1 MDRQARLYS
10 EKMNLSSEWVSMGEV
25 THADAA
31 LRLAEINAFAGI
43 VETRDSDGSTIFRHL
58 VEPVTTYKV
67 TSYRGDS

>member
-1 MDRQARLYS
+1 MD
-10 EKMNLSSEWVSMGEV
+10 LSSEWVSMGDL

-31 LRLAEINAFAGI
+31 IRLAKINTFSGI

-58 VEPVTTYKV
+58 VEPVTEYKV